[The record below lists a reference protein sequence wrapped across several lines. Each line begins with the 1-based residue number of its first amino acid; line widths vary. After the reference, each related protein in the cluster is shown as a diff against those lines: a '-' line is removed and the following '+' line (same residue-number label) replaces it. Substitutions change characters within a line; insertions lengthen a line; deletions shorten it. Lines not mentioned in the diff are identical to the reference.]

1 MSDDTMSDIQDEKK
15 AQGLSTLN
23 SQAQLKYMP
32 ETKTTGFKATS
43 LQELSRQVDE
53 VPELPGCYLWKDV
66 LGRVI
71 YVGKAKRLKT
81 RMNQYVH
88 ITDDR
93 PKIPRMMME
102 VASFDYV
109 VVENEH
115 EALVL
120 ERNLINQYQPYY
132 NVDFKDDK
140 SYPYI
145 ALTQDSV
152 FPAIKYTR
160 EKHTPD
166 TLYFGPYT
174 DSHAARETIEILR
187 KLVPICSAACPVW
200 KKLDRSLR
208 KHAEN
213 VSIAQLIST
222 QAKKACF
229 DFHVGKAP
237 GVCIGALSPEAY
249 AEHVALVCDFLRGR
263 RKLIYQKLLKRME
276 EEARNL
282 EFEQAQRTKQ
292 KLNILA
298 SLNDSQQVVFTTNVS
313 ADVVGLYRE
322 ETISAICLFCVRE
335 GRVIRT
341 SDFII
346 HKGLEVEDVNLIESF
361 VVSLYDTQADIP
373 RELIVGISSSDA
385 VRLGEYLRERN
396 YGSIRVHV
404 AYRGEKRKLLDTVE
418 KNARHALVRYM
429 VKTGYS
435 DDRTNRA
442 LLELENALALPKPP
456 HRIECFDISTLHGY
470 FTVASMVVFIDGKPA
485 KNLYRHFKIRTPLTE
500 ANDFVSMAEVLQR
513 RYSPQ
518 NLENPKF
525 GPLPDL
531 LVLDGGKPQLTAA
544 LQQFSTMGIHPS
556 LCGLAKSDE
565 EVFVPWDTTPIV
577 LPSGSASLYL
587 IKYVRDES
595 HRFAITFHRYLRDK
609 AQTKSILDE
618 IEGVGPTRKKALMA
632 HFGSMKALR
641 SASVTELVKVRG
653 ISQNL
658 AQLIWETLQT
668 W

>member
-1 MSDDTMSDIQDEKK
+1 MSDDTMSDPQSVKK
-15 AQGLSTLN
+15 TRTMLSKDSHT
-23 SQAQLKYMP
+23 SRMCME
-32 ETKTTGFKATS
+32 ETEIKGFRDLA
-43 LQELSRQVDE
+43 RQVDE
-53 VPELPGCYLWKDV
+53 VPELPGCYLWKDAK
-66 LGRVI
+66 GRVI
-71 YVGKAKRLKT
+71 YVGKAKKLKT
-81 RMNQYVH
+81 RMNQYIH

-160 EKHTPD
+160 EKHSSK

-174 DSHAARETIEILR
+174 DARAARETIEVLR

-200 KKLDRSLR
+200 KKLDRNFR
-208 KHAEN
+208 KHTEN
-213 VSIAQLIST
+213 TSIAQLVSL

-237 GVCIGALSPEAY
+237 GVCVGAISPEAY
-249 AEHVALVCDFLRGR
+249 AKHVGLVCDFLRGR
-263 RKLIYQKLLKRME
+263 RSVIYQKLQERMQ
-276 EEARNL
+276 EEAGNL

-292 KLNILA
+292 KLSILS
-298 SLNDSQQVVFTTNVS
+298 SLNDSQQVVFSSNVS

-346 HKGLEVEDVNLIESF
+346 HKGLEIEDVVLIESF
-361 VVSLYDTQADIP
+361 VTSLYDTQADIP
-373 RELIVGISSSDA
+373 RELIVGISSSEGL
-385 VRLGEYLRERN
+385 RLDEYLRERD
-396 YGSIRVHV
+396 YGNIRVHV

-418 KNARHALVRYM
+418 KNAHHALVRYM

-442 LLELENALALPKPP
+442 LLELENALALPHPP

-485 KNLYRHFKIRTPLTE
+485 KHLYRHFKIRTPLTE

-513 RYSPQ
+513 RYSPE
-518 NLENPKF
+518 NLEDPKF

-544 LQQFSTMGIHPS
+544 LQQFETMGIQPF

-618 IEGVGPTRKKALMA
+618 IEGVGPARKKALMA
-632 HFGSMKALR
+632 YFGSMKALR
-641 SASVTELVKVRG
+641 MASVQEIAKVRG
-653 ISQNL
+653 VSQNL